1 MTAWNRKYAGVRW
14 IAMLCAMVLLL
25 SGCST
30 SDQTNRQIQLAIT
43 GDQEVY
49 AYDDSIFHAID
60 MAVEDCN
67 DLYAAQGYHVSYQ
80 TSDDGS
86 VYDKGVTQA
95 SDFAKNANITA
106 ILGTHNFTILD
117 MAAEI
122 AQQQNKLLV
131 TFNGCNDS
139 VTQKG
144 YSMVVDN
151 VFGAAQSGATMADY
165 VNQTPEIQH
174 IAIYNSSVSY
184 EQDWIQAFIRG
195 LGDGGAQVV
204 DCAGT
209 ATSAND
215 FAVMAERWRT
225 LQVDTVLILE
235 YYAADAFY
243 AAETLHQIFPNI
255 RLLGDS
261 SFDYDAM
268 LQESG
273 EVAEG
278 LVIPDVLMYG
288 EGNAI
293 AAFNQRYADKYG
305 KAPSR
310 WAVHAYDTVRMIA
323 DTAVAI
329 GSTDSVKIAEA
340 LHREEGYQGVC
351 GLVTF
356 DENGQ
361 LVGSQQRLL
370 VCKNGKFVALT

>member
-1 MTAWNRKYAGVRW
+1 MTAWNRKCAYVRW
-14 IAMLCAMVLLL
+14 IAVLCAILLL
-25 SGCST
+25 SGCGAAAPA
-30 SDQTNRQIQLAIT
+30 NLQIQLAIT

-49 AYDDSIFHAID
+49 DYDDSIFHAID

-67 DLYAAQGYHVSYQ
+67 DLYATEGYHVSYQ

-95 SDFAKNANITA
+95 SDFAKNPNITA

-122 AQQQNKLLV
+122 AQQQNKLMV
-131 TFNGCNDS
+131 TFNGCNDG

-144 YSMVVDN
+144 YSMVVNN
-151 VFGAAQSGATMADY
+151 VFGAAQSGATMANY

-174 IAIYNSSVSY
+174 IAIYNSSVGY
-184 EQDWIQAFIRG
+184 ERDWMQAFHRG
-195 LGDGGAQVV
+195 LANGSAQVV
-204 DCAGT
+204 DCVGT

-215 FAVMAERWRT
+215 FAVMAERWRA

-243 AAETLHQIFPNI
+243 AAETLHQVLPNL

-261 SFDYDAM
+261 SFDYDEM
-268 LQESG
+268 LQESSN
-273 EVAEG
+273 VVEG

-288 EGNAI
+288 EGNTI
-293 AAFNQRYADKYG
+293 DAFNQRYLEKFG
-305 KAPSR
+305 KSPSR
-310 WAVHAYDTVRMIA
+310 WAAHAYDTVRMIA
-323 DTAVAI
+323 DTAVKI
-329 GSTDSVKIAEA
+329 GSTDSVKIAAA
-340 LHREEGYQGVC
+340 LHQEEGYQGVC
-351 GLVTF
+351 GLVAF
-356 DENGQ
+356 DDGGQ

-370 VCKNGKFVALT
+370 VCKNGRFVALT